1 MEGKQ
6 QEQRKLELMKWVKGG
21 WGKLWRNGGKVG
33 ETRRKILEI
42 FTHRQIG
49 KENLI

>member
-21 WGKLWRNGGKVG
+21 WGNCGEMEEKWAKLAEKFLKFLRIVK
-33 ETRRKILEI
+33 
-42 FTHRQIG
+42 
-49 KENLI
+49 